1 MDRHITKTKEAIQN
15 AFFQLIEENQTTKI
29 TITKIAK
36 TANIDRKTFYTHYN
50 SPTDIIV
57 EFCEQ
62 KTKEFFAHLEKE
74 NFFDQP
80 LNSQNVFSAIYEL
93 LEKDLSLYQ
102 NFASHSVY
110 DSFWEKFKE
119 ICVQNATEAYAKK
132 LDISPLSLDIYVNYV
147 FSGVIS
153 VYRRYLQKDSPYNL
167 EEVSQIL
174 NDVTFYGLT
183 PILEKK

>member
-1 MDRHITKTKEAIQN
+1 MDRRITKTKEAIQN

-80 LNSQNVFSAIYEL
+80 LNSQNVFS
-93 LEKDLSLYQ
+93 
-102 NFASHSVY
+102 
-110 DSFWEKFKE
+110 
-119 ICVQNATEAYAKK
+119 
-132 LDISPLSLDIYVNYV
+132 
-147 FSGVIS
+147 GVIS
-153 VYRRYLQKDSPYNL
+153 VYRRYLQKDNPYNL

>member
-1 MDRHITKTKEAIQN
+1 MDRRITKTKEAIQN

-119 ICVQNATEAYAKK
+119 ICVQNATEASFIPRY
-132 LDISPLSLDIYVNYV
+132 LCQLCLFRRNFCLSPLPAK
-147 FSGVIS
+147 
-153 VYRRYLQKDSPYNL
+153 RQPLQL
-167 EEVSQIL
+167 GRSQS
-174 NDVTFYGLT
+174 NS
-183 PILEKK
+183 K